1 MRRWILAA
9 ALALAACG
17 QNDNAAES
25 AAAPDLAAPSSETEA
40 ASRYRGANQAAQ
52 TLGELTITLATHLP
66 DAASA
71 DQGQGAPVERLT
83 ISGANGLVVAADL
96 SGAAEPSVL
105 VQGST
110 VRALMELDVG
120 AAQTLVYRV
129 TRAEGASLC
138 GQTPASHVVLW
149 QPEGAGDTELKILP
163 LAGGAPGEANARACA
178 RLDYGRA

>member
-1 MRRWILAA
+1 MRSWILAA

-17 QNDNAAES
+17 QNNADAPA

-40 ASRYRGANQAAQ
+40 ASSYRGANQAAQ
-52 TLGELTITLATHLP
+52 TLGDLTVTLATHLP

-71 DQGQGAPVERLT
+71 DQGQGAAVERLT
-83 ISGANGLVVAADL
+83 LAGANGFRVTADL
-96 SGAAEPSVL
+96 SGAAEPSVT

-110 VRALMELDVG
+110 VRALMELGVG

-129 TRAEGASLC
+129 THADGASLC
-138 GQTPASHVVLW
+138 GQTPATHLVLW

-163 LAGGAPGEANARACA
+163 LAGGAPGEANVRACA